1 MSIAV
6 RTIKISTRAALG
18 TLAEEKDAAVD
29 VKLRKNKHKSWL
41 EPIICLP
48 NSDEFSHP
56 QRNTVS
62 LGKKYG
68 RHRNEQGSTVH
79 VNIASDRK
87 NESRD
92 SGIDLELI
100 FHEGEGDRK
109 GGSGGRR
116 RESRQS
122 PLDQAHVEFEGVL
135 AKKQAIN
142 RLHYDEL
149 VDEDTDDDGGD
160 EPAQLRD
167 DQRDVVDRENL
178 PSDHAADSDGSQP
191 DHSRHHLH
199 HHVED
204 NREEVDDDLGLLPQ
218 SAQNSSESQTKD
230 DDSDSVGSRSVLDN
244 GNGDVNDIEQT
255 ARFVEDPFSG
265 IDVIG
270 VGLKNRNPEMKGRC
284 HTQPTKVSS
293 LIILTC

>member
-1 MSIAV
+1 MLLVVLNRSLQETCIICLRNVVRKAYTSQSTANNKNTSWSGMSIAV

-92 SGIDLELI
+92 SGVDLELI
-100 FHEGEGDRK
+100 FHEGER
-109 GGSGGRR
+109 
-116 RESRQS
+116 
-122 PLDQAHVEFEGVL
+122 
-135 AKKQAIN
+135 
-142 RLHYDEL
+142 
-149 VDEDTDDDGGD
+149 
-160 EPAQLRD
+160 
-167 DQRDVVDRENL
+167 
-178 PSDHAADSDGSQP
+178 
-191 DHSRHHLH
+191 
-199 HHVED
+199 
-204 NREEVDDDLGLLPQ
+204 
-218 SAQNSSESQTKD
+218 
-230 DDSDSVGSRSVLDN
+230 
-244 GNGDVNDIEQT
+244 
-255 ARFVEDPFSG
+255 
-265 IDVIG
+265 
-270 VGLKNRNPEMKGRC
+270 
-284 HTQPTKVSS
+284 
-293 LIILTC
+293 